1 MLAVANLRLHTIISN
16 RPAVIEAFHPE
27 DRAVDIKDVDL
38 FLEDTPVQRSLGVS
52 WNTVSDTFTFQA
64 VDDKKPFTRRGVL
77 STVNSLYD
85 PFGFIAPI
93 TIKGRLLLRKLP
105 AQAENWYSPLPDNIK
120 PEWIRWR
127 KYLQS
132 LQDLKIQ
139 LTYSS
144 FPASVKRAVY
154 ICRCICD
161 SCCNSSL
168 FEIYISKWSYRSC
181 HER

>member
-52 WNTVSDTFTFQA
+52 WNIVSDTFTFQA

-77 STVNSLYD
+77 STV
-85 PFGFIAPI
+85 
-93 TIKGRLLLRKLP
+93 
-105 AQAENWYSPLPDNIK
+105 NWYSPLPDNIK

-168 FEIYISKWSYRSC
+168 F
-181 HER
+181 